1 MRLFIHPIYS
11 YNTPITHLQIL
22 IISNERE
29 RYGEI
34 MVVQTSHLPE
44 ILVHRFEEEFVA
56 VDRAIVEDI
65 FKIR

>member
-1 MRLFIHPIYS
+1 
-11 YNTPITHLQIL
+11 
-22 IISNERE
+22 
-29 RYGEI
+29 

-56 VDRAIVEDI
+56 VDWAIVEDI